1 MSYEDYLKS
10 IYYDPKHPGSFG
22 GLEKLYR
29 AVRREGKYVLS
40 RSKIRKWLQKQET
53 FTLHRQINRKFKR
66 THVIVP
72 EIGYQWDAD
81 TAVMTSFLKD
91 NDGYGYFL
99 FAIDVFSK
107 YAWAVPLKS
116 TKGIEMVQALSSVFS
131 STSPPKKLRTDMGSE
146 FYNKSIHN
154 FLKEKNVNHFFSRNE
169 KKANFAERGIK
180 TIKSRLSR
188 YMTQNQT
195 HRWVDVLPNIIK
207 SYNSTYHRT
216 IKMAPNQVKQRDE
229 PYIWMSVYDQ
239 PTKEASSK
247 PKKAKTIHFKFKIGD
262 SVRIS
267 HLRKP
272 FDREYDERWTGEHFV
287 VKSRSTRQS
296 IPMYELQD
304 IDGDNV
310 EGTFYEGE
318 LQKVIV
324 DDDSVHIIEK
334 IVRYK
339 GNQVLVKWWGWPK
352 KFNSYIPR
360 SSLKYYKKS

>member
-262 SVRIS
+262 
-267 HLRKP
+267 
-272 FDREYDERWTGEHFV
+272 
-287 VKSRSTRQS
+287 
-296 IPMYELQD
+296 
-304 IDGDNV
+304 
-310 EGTFYEGE
+310 
-318 LQKVIV
+318 
-324 DDDSVHIIEK
+324 
-334 IVRYK
+334 
-339 GNQVLVKWWGWPK
+339 
-352 KFNSYIPR
+352 
-360 SSLKYYKKS
+360 